1 MTAPAPEA
9 QQTTQQQQPAAVKV
23 ELQQP
28 ASTEPTTTETKTEE
42 PSSDVDWQAKYK
54 EMQKHAS
61 TWEKRATENQTQLQ
75 KIEDQKLSDL
85 ERAQKSLQERDSRLA
100 QLQQQNDQTSVALEK
115 GLPAEIA
122 STLTGATRDEMLA
135 HADRLLTWR
144 GALLP
149 QGAQP
154 NPGAGARPVTQEQ
167 LSEVEYQQYMQQYF
181 PQIPI
186 PK

>member
-1 MTAPAPEA
+1 MTAPAEQ
-9 QQTTQQQQPAAVKV
+9 QQTTQQQQEPAAKT
-23 ELQQP
+23 EAQQQ
-28 ASTEPTTTETKTEE
+28 ASTEPAATETKGQE
-42 PSSDVDWQAKYK
+42 SSGDVDWQAKYK

-85 ERAQKSLQERDSRLA
+85 ERAQKALQERDSKLA
-100 QLQQQNDQTSVALEK
+100 QLQQQNDQSSVALEK

-122 STLTGATRDEMLA
+122 TTLTGASREEMLA

-144 GALLP
+144 GALIP